1 MKTELSCTMEL
12 LVQAVDKCEFV
23 KTVCN
28 SANYFDFYYLRFCRL
43 ANLPGQ
49 NYIFLGLS
57 GLIILTSFYFLGN
70 IAEKFLSSS
79 LSLMSKRLKLSEAVA
94 GVTILAFANG
104 APDIVAS
111 FTAGGEEDTGIFISV
126 GSLFGGCCFASTI
139 VLGLCVLYSKT
150 GIYVGKSADLD
161 GGRILASRHILLHG
175 VCSIDSHLRIHR
187 QGKLLDGCG
196 LFRPLLGVASSLS
209 I

>member
-1 MKTELSCTMEL
+1 MAATELKADLVCTIEL
-12 LVQAVDKCEFV
+12 LVQAADKCAFV
-23 KTVCN
+23 KSACN
-28 SANYFDFYYLRFCRL
+28 SANYFDFYHLRFCRL

-49 NYIFLGLS
+49 NYLFMGIS

-150 GIYVGKSADLD
+150 GIYV
-161 GGRILASRHILLHG
+161 H
-175 VCSIDSHLRIHR
+175 
-187 QGKLLDGCG
+187 
-196 LFRPLLGVASSLS
+196 F
-209 I
+209 